1 MYESLALAL
10 EGAGR
15 PRIEVERALLSAADL
30 ASTPIDL
37 LSLASYLARLGS
49 KKQSLSI
56 CKQVAILEP
65 DCREAYALGFK
76 LAADLDDPDSLR
88 WTCAGVLAH
97 EWPRTHKDIA
107 TRAARLAKSTIE
119 KLEFEGKKDNA
130 DYFRRVIDNALI
142 RDIDLQL
149 TWNGDADIDLIVEEP
164 PGTVCSLASP
174 RSTSGGML
182 LGDNQAGVSSE
193 NKGFSQERYVATAAF
208 PGTYRALVRRI
219 TGDVTAGV
227 VTAELTLYKGTPFE
241 ETMKKQLPVVGDEM
255 LFTIEL
261 PAGRRCQPVAEA
273 QVAQDIRVQ
282 QELSRTILAQQ
293 LSALS
298 NDAAVD
304 SLSNTRPKNPK
315 PGTTQRPFTTGNA
328 VGYQPVITTLP
339 EGTNLQA
346 MAVISANRKY
356 VRITSTPLF
365 SGIGQV
371 TTFNYSSGGGGQQG
385 GMGGGQHGGRGGGQH
400 GGLGGGHQGGMGGG
414 QQGGMGGGQQG
425 GMGGGQQGGMGG
437 GQQGGMMCWVAREV
451 YGTENPKWRYFRSWL
466 LSDAPDWLV
475 GLYQEHGED
484 FALWIHDKPA
494 LKDGIR
500 VLMDKAID

>member
-1 MYESLALAL
+1 MFQVADAQAATSSRIQGDSTEALDTNNTQGNALGSSGSTPRGPSVPLDELALPESMLESENLRSEIAGYLGPPPGLAAEKGGLSPEEIAVRLARIRASAAVLGRSSRYEAAANLLSAAISTGHAQPWMYEALALAL

-15 PRIEVERALLSAADL
+15 PRVEVERALLSAADL

-119 KLEFEGKKDNA
+119 KLESEGKKDNA

-227 VTAELTLYKGTPFE
+227 VTAELTLYK
-241 ETMKKQLPVVGDEM
+241 
-255 LFTIEL
+255 
-261 PAGRRCQPVAEA
+261 
-273 QVAQDIRVQ
+273 
-282 QELSRTILAQQ
+282 LSLIHI
-293 LSALS
+293 SEP
-298 NDAAVD
+298 
-304 SLSNTRPKNPK
+304 TRP
-315 PGTTQRPFTTGNA
+315 
-328 VGYQPVITTLP
+328 Y
-339 EGTNLQA
+339 
-346 MAVISANRKY
+346 
-356 VRITSTPLF
+356 
-365 SGIGQV
+365 
-371 TTFNYSSGGGGQQG
+371 
-385 GMGGGQHGGRGGGQH
+385 
-400 GGLGGGHQGGMGGG
+400 
-414 QQGGMGGGQQG
+414 
-425 GMGGGQQGGMGG
+425 
-437 GQQGGMMCWVAREV
+437 
-451 YGTENPKWRYFRSWL
+451 
-466 LSDAPDWLV
+466 
-475 GLYQEHGED
+475 
-484 FALWIHDKPA
+484 
-494 LKDGIR
+494 
-500 VLMDKAID
+500 